1 MELSEQTVG
10 GWENKNRRVGMGGGV
25 GVRGRWY
32 VLMTY
37 CSAILFSEMERE
49 SDATVDT
56 LTALGTKSNL
66 SVEIRVCLRVCA
78 CILLDFSRKC
88 SFER

>member
-1 MELSEQTVG
+1 
-10 GWENKNRRVGMGGGV
+10 
-25 GVRGRWY
+25 
-32 VLMTY
+32 MTY